1 MNNIYEYVLMAGIKT
16 TFIFVYFLSIRSLKG
31 TGSELVFGPWCSGT
45 DRMQRTSGRWSWAS
59 WKPESGE
66 HVGFQTWRKC
76 EATRPRR
83 SRGTHTA
90 VSCSPG
96 LSYVTQV
103 FWGQISVL
111 RAGDTSDLHQL
122 LVLHQWN
129 RRRDRSCL
137 LDRDGSAVMQMWSE
151 VTHWL
156 FGWDSNTSSSWIE
169 MIQTTVWIISIINF
183 VPSRMQTSF

>member
-1 MNNIYEYVLMAGIKT
+1 MYKYFLYVCLFMNNIYEYVLMAGITT

-111 RAGDTSDLHQL
+111 RAGDTSWPSSASCPAPVEPEAGPFMPAGPWWFCCDADVERSHA
-122 LVLHQWN
+122 LV
-129 RRRDRSCL
+129 
-137 LDRDGSAVMQMWSE
+137 V
-151 VTHWL
+151 WL
-156 FGWDSNTSSSWIE
+156 
-169 MIQTTVWIISIINF
+169 
-183 VPSRMQTSF
+183 RL